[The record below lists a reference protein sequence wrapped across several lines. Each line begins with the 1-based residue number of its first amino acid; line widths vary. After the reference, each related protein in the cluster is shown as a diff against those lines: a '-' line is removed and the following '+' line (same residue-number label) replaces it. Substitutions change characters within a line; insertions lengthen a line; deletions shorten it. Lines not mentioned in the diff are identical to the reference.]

1 MIQLKNPTCDIVDEI
16 ANENQH
22 FIKRINVPATERE
35 IYPHPQILNSAL
47 SVIF

>member
-22 FIKRINVPATERE
+22 FIKRINVPATERDTLTHK
-35 IYPHPQILNSAL
+35 Y
-47 SVIF
+47 